1 MLKPKKKLGT
11 HKEIKQDKLV
21 TYFFQAQ
28 DIFEKHKKP
37 IIYGLLV
44 IIAIIALRFYSRS
57 VSFNKEQEASVELA
71 KGKTAYEGARYQE
84 ATQIL
89 GPLTSKY
96 SGTESAG
103 FGTILLAKSF
113 LALEKFDE
121 AEQYF
126 RAYLEDYDD
135 DMLSLTAQTGLA
147 SCYDQKGE
155 YDKAAKAY
163 EEAANVDIKSFQA
176 PELLLA
182 AARCFHLANDGANA
196 KRALQL
202 LIEKYPQ
209 SQSISSAKQKLAELS
224 LGS

>member
-28 DIFEKHKKP
+28 DAFEKHKKP
-37 IIYGLLV
+37 IIYGLLAV
-44 IIAIIALRFYSRS
+44 IAIIAISAYSRS
-57 VSFNKEQEASVELA
+57 VSFGKEQEASVELA
-71 KGKTAYEGARYQE
+71 KGKTAYEGAQYQE
-84 ATQIL
+84 ATRIL
-89 GPLTSKY
+89 GPLTSRY

-113 LALEKFDE
+113 LALEQFDE

-126 RAYLEDYDD
+126 RTYLEDYDD
-135 DMLSLTAQTGLA
+135 DLLSLAARTGLA

-155 YDKAAKAY
+155 YDRAAKAY
-163 EEAANVDIKSFQA
+163 EQAANFRMKSFQA

-182 AARCFHLANDGANA
+182 AARCYHLANDGANA
-196 KRALQL
+196 KRVLQS
-202 LIEKYPQ
+202 LIEQYPE
-209 SQSISSAKQKLAELS
+209 SQLISSARQKLAELS
-224 LGS
+224 L